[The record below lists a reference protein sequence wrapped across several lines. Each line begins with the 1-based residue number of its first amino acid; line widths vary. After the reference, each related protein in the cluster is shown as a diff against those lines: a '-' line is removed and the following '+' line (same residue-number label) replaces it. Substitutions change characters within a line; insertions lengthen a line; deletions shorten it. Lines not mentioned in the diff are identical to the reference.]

1 MSLDFKVSQTDGDMV
16 ISSTGLIEEQ
26 TGVDEIVQRVR
37 IRLNKQLGEW
47 KFNLDSGIPW
57 MPTDDSDG
65 ILGSRNSEK
74 SASQYIANVASQ
86 TDGVTGVNVVDFRFD
101 TVSREFIMQLELAT
115 IYGSA
120 IIVI

>member
-1 MSLDFKVSQTDGDMV
+1 MSLDFKVSPTNGDMV
-16 ISSTGLIEEQ
+16 ITTAGLIEES
-26 TGVDEIVQRVR
+26 TGVDEVVQRVR

-47 KFNLDSGIPW
+47 KFNIDSGIPW
-57 MPTDDSDG
+57 MPTDTSDG

-86 TDGVTGVNVVDFRFD
+86 TEGVTSVNVVDFRFD